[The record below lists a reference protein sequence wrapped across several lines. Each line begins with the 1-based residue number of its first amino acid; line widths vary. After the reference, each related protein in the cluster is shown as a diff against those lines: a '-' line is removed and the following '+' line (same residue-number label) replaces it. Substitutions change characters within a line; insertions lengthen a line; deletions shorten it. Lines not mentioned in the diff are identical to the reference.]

1 MIMVRALLL
10 GSMLAGVACFDPTGA
25 GGDTGTTPET
35 TSTGGGEV
43 CTGAAGCVCYPNDTC
58 DAELECDA
66 GSGRCVPHD
75 CTAGTAGCPCIEGT
89 CLDPL
94 VCEAQLCVPTG
105 VGESSGGSGADES
118 SGDAGSSGG
127 GSEGGPLVC
136 DPGLE
141 PSVTSM
147 IDGCPDVIGEPLCS
161 EGAEHVMQDSVID
174 WLHDPPASG
183 THYPT
188 WESWGEHTEVVP
200 RGNWV
205 HNLEHGGIV
214 LLHRCPDGC
223 PELDTLRMVIAMRPD
238 LRILM
243 TLDPLLPGDERFAAL
258 SWTWSL
264 RFDSP
269 DLAQLLCFA
278 DQHENHA
285 PEDVF
290 P

>member
-1 MIMVRALLL
+1 MVDVRALVL
-10 GSMLAGVACFDPTGA
+10 GAVLMMAACFDPSSA
-25 GGDTGTTPET
+25 GGDSGLTAAGTT
-35 TSTGGGEV
+35 TSTGGGGET
-43 CTGAAGCVCYPNDTC
+43 CMGAAGCDCYPNSTC
-58 DAELECDA
+58 DTDLECDP
-66 GSGRCVPHD
+66 SGRCVPHE
-75 CTAGTAGCPCIEGT
+75 CTAGTAGCPCIEGA

-94 VCEAQLCVPTG
+94 VCEAQLCVPSG
-105 VGESSGGSGADES
+105 AGESSGGNDSTGGAS
-118 SGDAGSSGG
+118 SSGG
-127 GSEGGPLVC
+127 GSEGGPSTC
-136 DPGLE
+136 DPGSE
-141 PSVTSM
+141 PSGISTV
-147 IDGCPDVIGEPLCS
+147 DVCPDVVGSPLCS
-161 EGAEHVMQDSVID
+161 EGAEHVAQDSVID

-188 WESWGEHTEVVP
+188 WETWGEHSEVVP

-243 TLDPLLPGDERFAAL
+243 TLDPLLPGDDRFAAL